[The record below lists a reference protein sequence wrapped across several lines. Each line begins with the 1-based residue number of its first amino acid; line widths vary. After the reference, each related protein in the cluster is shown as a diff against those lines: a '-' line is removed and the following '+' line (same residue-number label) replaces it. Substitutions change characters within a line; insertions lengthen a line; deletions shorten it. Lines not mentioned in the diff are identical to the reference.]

1 MKVATLRSTLIDIA
15 RESGVST
22 ATVDRVLNN
31 RPGVKERTRT
41 IVMDAASRL
50 GYLNAPTTQDART
63 RMDFVLP
70 EGTNS
75 FILNLKGELER
86 QSGAMAD
93 LDVRVHTVE
102 GFNPDLLAAKL
113 AELEDVSQGVGLLAF
128 DHPAVREA
136 MRRLADRGVKIV
148 TMVSDIQ
155 HTPRIGY
162 VGVDNRAAGRLA
174 GYLLGRFLPKD
185 QPQKIALFAGSLAYR
200 GHEEREMGF
209 RHILSEEF
217 PYLQIVDLREIRD
230 DMVRAYAESTALLS
244 RHPDLAGIY
253 NIGSGNSGIGKA
265 LEECGRGREVV
276 FVGHEVTEDTR
287 LMLIRGTMDALI
299 DQNPRVEARE
309 AIAMLK
315 ASIRGEPI
323 TYNGPRTQ
331 VVLKE
336 NIPDH

>member
-1 MKVATLRSTLIDIA
+1 MKASALRSTLTDIA

-31 RPGVKERTRT
+31 RPGVKERTRV
-41 IVMDAASRL
+41 IVMDAANRL
-50 GYLNAPTTQDART
+50 GYFSAPAAQDAQLRL
-63 RMDFVLP
+63 DFVLP

-86 QSGAMAD
+86 QLATMP
-93 LDVRVHTVE
+93 DVDARVHTIE
-102 GFNPDLLAAKL
+102 GFNADVLAAKL
-113 AELEDVSQGVGLLAF
+113 TELEGTSQGVGLLAF
-128 DHPAVREA
+128 DHPAVREG
-136 MRRLADRGVKIV
+136 MRRLAACDVKIV
-148 TMVSDIQ
+148 TLVSDIQ

-174 GYLLGRFLPKD
+174 GFLIGRFLPKN

-209 RHILSEEF
+209 RHILAEEF
-217 PYLQIVDLREIRD
+217 PHLQIVDLREIRD
-230 DMVRAYAESTALLS
+230 DRTRAYQESKTLLA
-244 RHPDLAGIY
+244 RHSDLVGIY
-253 NIGSGNSGIGKA
+253 NIGGGNSGIGEA
-265 LEECGRGREVV
+265 LEELGRGHIV
-276 FVGHEVTEDTR
+276 FVGHEVTNDTR
-287 LMLIRGTMDALI
+287 QMLIRGTMDALI

-309 AIAMLK
+309 AINMLK
-315 ASIRGEPI
+315 AAVRGEPI
-323 TYNGPRTQ
+323 NYIGPRIQ

>member
-1 MKVATLRSTLIDIA
+1 MRSTLVDIA

-41 IVMDAASRL
+41 AVMDAANRL
-50 GYLNAPTTQDART
+50 GYFNAAASQDARLKL
-63 RMDFVLP
+63 DFVLP
-70 EGTNS
+70 EGTNA
-75 FILNLKGELER
+75 FILTLKAELER
-86 QSGAMAD
+86 QLGGMT
-93 LDVRVHTVE
+93 DVDARVHTVE

-113 AELEDVSQGVGLLAF
+113 AELESSSQGVGLLAF
-128 DHPAVREA
+128 DHPAVREGI
-136 MRRLADRGVKIV
+136 RRLADRGVKIV

-162 VGVDNRAAGRLA
+162 VGIDNRAAGRLA
-174 GYLLGRFLPKD
+174 GYLIGRFLPKD
-185 QPQKIALFAGSLAYR
+185 MPQKIALFAGSLAYR

-230 DMVRAYAESTALLS
+230 DRVRAYEESTTLLRS
-244 RHPDLAGIY
+244 HPDLAGIY
-253 NIGSGNSGIGKA
+253 NIGGGNSGIGNA
-265 LEECGRGREVV
+265 LEECGRSREVV

-309 AIAMLK
+309 TIAMLK
-315 ASIRGEPI
+315 ATIRGEPLMYI
-323 TYNGPRTQ
+323 GPRTQ

>member
-1 MKVATLRSTLIDIA
+1 MRSTLTDIA

-31 RPGVKERTRT
+31 RAGVKERTRT
-41 IVMDAASRL
+41 LVLDAANRL
-50 GYLNAPTTQDART
+50 GYFNASTPSDARL
-63 RMDFVLP
+63 RLDFVLP
-70 EGTNS
+70 EGSNA
-75 FILNLKGELER
+75 FILTLKTELER
-86 QSGAMAD
+86 QLGVMP
-93 LDVRVHTVE
+93 DVDARVHTVE

-113 AELEDVSQGVGLLAF
+113 AELENSSQGVGLLAF
-128 DHPAVREA
+128 DHPAVREG
-136 MRRLADRGVKIV
+136 MRRLAERGAKII

-155 HTPRIGY
+155 HAPRIGY

-174 GYLLGRFLPKD
+174 GYLIGRFLPKN

-217 PYLQIVDLREIRD
+217 PYLQVVDLREIRD
-230 DMVRAYAESTALLS
+230 DGVRAYAESTTLLRS
-244 RHPDLAGIY
+244 HPDLAGIY
-253 NIGSGNSGIGKA
+253 NIGGGNSGIGKA
-265 LEECGRGREVV
+265 LEECGRSREVV

-315 ASIRGEPI
+315 AAIRGETI
-323 TYNGPRTQ
+323 TYFGPRTQ

-336 NIPDH
+336 NIPEH